1 MLKKYDM
8 EYYFTVTKGRSMAKK
23 TTTTNL
29 KKEIRK
35 RYEYGEGLIDL
46 AIEYK
51 VNYGTL
57 RNLSSKEKWQ
67 KGINT
72 TLLYLQEVQKD
83 IEQHLEEKEEI
94 KGHYKNLHK
103 STLAYLIELERK
115 KERPTNKGREDALR
129 TRIATHRDGYKFAK
143 ELYSIMNP
151 EEELDYKNKLAT
163 YEAYKDEILADER
176 EREIKLDSDLIDLK
190 LKKIELKIKERKA
203 KAYGVVIDE

>member
-1 MLKKYDM
+1 MINK
-8 EYYFTVTKGRSMAKK
+8 VSNAI
-23 TTTTNL
+23 

-35 RYEYGEGLIDL
+35 RFEAGEDLKELAYEFRLS
-46 AIEYK
+46 
-51 VNYGTL
+51 YGTL

-67 KGINT
+67 KGINS
-72 TLLYLQEVQKD
+72 TLLYLQEVQND

-129 TRIATHRDGYKFAK
+129 TRIATHRDGYQFAK

-151 EEELDYKNKLAT
+151 EEELDYKIKLAR
-163 YEAYKDEILADER
+163 YQAYKDEILADEK
-176 EREIKLDSDLIDLK
+176 EREIKLDSESIDLK
-190 LKKIELKIKERKA
+190 LKKIELKTKEKKA

>member
-1 MLKKYDM
+1 MINK
-8 EYYFTVTKGRSMAKK
+8 VS
-23 TTTTNL
+23 NIV

-35 RYEYGEGLIDL
+35 RFEAGEDLKELAYEFRLS
-46 AIEYK
+46 
-51 VNYGTL
+51 YGTL

-67 KGINT
+67 KGINS
-72 TLLYLQEVQKD
+72 TLLYLQEVQND

-129 TRIATHRDGYKFAK
+129 TRITTHRDGYQFAK

-151 EEELDYKNKLAT
+151 EEELDYKIKLAR
-163 YEAYKDEILADER
+163 YQAYKDEILADEK
-176 EREIKLDSDLIDLK
+176 EREIKLDSESIDLK
-190 LKKIELKIKERKA
+190 LKKIELKTKERKA

>member
-1 MLKKYDM
+1 MINK
-8 EYYFTVTKGRSMAKK
+8 VSNAI
-23 TTTTNL
+23 

-35 RYEYGEGLIDL
+35 RFEAGEDLKELAYEFRLS
-46 AIEYK
+46 
-51 VNYGTL
+51 YGTL

-67 KGINT
+67 KGINS
-72 TLLYLQEVQKD
+72 TLLYLQEVQND

-129 TRIATHRDGYKFAK
+129 TRIATHRDGYQFAK

-151 EEELDYKNKLAT
+151 EEELDYKIKLAR
-163 YEAYKDEILADER
+163 YEAYKDEILADEK
-176 EREIKLDSDLIDLK
+176 EREIKLDSDSIDLK
-190 LKKIELKIKERKA
+190 LKKIELKTKERKA

>member
-1 MLKKYDM
+1 MINK
-8 EYYFTVTKGRSMAKK
+8 VSNAI
-23 TTTTNL
+23 

-35 RYEYGEGLIDL
+35 RFEAGEDLKELAYEFRLS
-46 AIEYK
+46 
-51 VNYGTL
+51 YGTL

-67 KGINT
+67 KGINS
-72 TLLYLQEVQKD
+72 TLLYLQEVQND

-129 TRIATHRDGYKFAK
+129 TRIATHRDGYQFAK

-151 EEELDYKNKLAT
+151 EEELDYKIKLAR
-163 YEAYKDEILADER
+163 YQAYKDEILADEK
-176 EREIKLDSDLIDLK
+176 EREIKLDSESIDLK

>member
-1 MLKKYDM
+1 MINK
-8 EYYFTVTKGRSMAKK
+8 VSNAI
-23 TTTTNL
+23 

-35 RYEYGEGLIDL
+35 RFEAGEDLKELAYEFRLS
-46 AIEYK
+46 
-51 VNYGTL
+51 YGTL

-67 KGINT
+67 KGINS
-72 TLLYLQEVQKD
+72 TLLYLQEVQND

-129 TRIATHRDGYKFAK
+129 TRIATHRDGYQFAK

-151 EEELDYKNKLAT
+151 EEELDYKIKLAR
-163 YEAYKDEILADER
+163 YEAYKDEILADEK
-176 EREIKLDSDLIDLK
+176 ERGIKLDSDSIDLK
-190 LKKIELKIKERKA
+190 LKKIELKTKERKA

>member
-1 MLKKYDM
+1 MINK
-8 EYYFTVTKGRSMAKK
+8 VSNAI
-23 TTTTNL
+23 

-35 RYEYGEGLIDL
+35 RFEAGEDLKELAYEFRLS
-46 AIEYK
+46 
-51 VNYGTL
+51 YGTL

-67 KGINT
+67 KGINS
-72 TLLYLQEVQKD
+72 TLLYLQEVQND
-83 IEQHLEEKEEI
+83 IEQHLKEKEEI

-129 TRIATHRDGYKFAK
+129 TRIATHRDGYQFAK

-151 EEELDYKNKLAT
+151 EEELDYKIKLAR
-163 YEAYKDEILADER
+163 YEAYKDEILADEK
-176 EREIKLDSDLIDLK
+176 EREIKLDSDSIDLK
-190 LKKIELKIKERKA
+190 LKKIELKTKERKA

>member
-1 MLKKYDM
+1 MVINKVSN
-8 EYYFTVTKGRSMAKK
+8 TI
-23 TTTTNL
+23 

-35 RYEYGEGLIDL
+35 RFEAGVDLKELAYEFRLS
-46 AIEYK
+46 
-51 VNYGTL
+51 YGTL

-67 KGINT
+67 KGINS

-129 TRIATHRDGYKFAK
+129 TRIATHRDGYQFAK

>member
-1 MLKKYDM
+1 MINK
-8 EYYFTVTKGRSMAKK
+8 VSNAI
-23 TTTTNL
+23 

-35 RYEYGEGLIDL
+35 RFEAGEDLKELAYEFRLS
-46 AIEYK
+46 
-51 VNYGTL
+51 YGTL

-67 KGINT
+67 KGINS
-72 TLLYLQEVQKD
+72 TLLYLQEVQND

-129 TRIATHRDGYKFAK
+129 TRIATHRDGYQFAK

-151 EEELDYKNKLAT
+151 EEELDYKIKLAR
-163 YEAYKDEILADER
+163 YEAYKDEILADEK
-176 EREIKLDSDLIDLK
+176 EREIKLDSESIDLK
-190 LKKIELKIKERKA
+190 LKKIELKTKERKA

>member
-1 MLKKYDM
+1 MINK
-8 EYYFTVTKGRSMAKK
+8 VSNAI
-23 TTTTNL
+23 

-35 RYEYGEGLIDL
+35 RFEAGEDLKELAYEFRLS
-46 AIEYK
+46 
-51 VNYGTL
+51 YGTL

-67 KGINT
+67 KGINS
-72 TLLYLQEVQKD
+72 TLLYLQEVQND

-129 TRIATHRDGYKFAK
+129 TRIATHRDGYQFAK

-151 EEELDYKNKLAT
+151 EEELDYKIKLAR
-163 YEAYKDEILADER
+163 YQAYKDEILADEK
-176 EREIKLDSDLIDLK
+176 EREIKLDSESIDLK
-190 LKKIELKIKERKA
+190 LKKIELKTKERKA

>member
-1 MLKKYDM
+1 MINKVSN
-8 EYYFTVTKGRSMAKK
+8 TI
-23 TTTTNL
+23 

-35 RYEYGEGLIDL
+35 RFEAGEDLKELAYEFRLS
-46 AIEYK
+46 
-51 VNYGTL
+51 YGTL

-67 KGINT
+67 KGINS
-72 TLLYLQEVQKD
+72 TLLYLQEVQND

-129 TRIATHRDGYKFAK
+129 TRIATHRDGYQFAK

-151 EEELDYKNKLAT
+151 EEELDYKIKLAR
-163 YEAYKDEILADER
+163 YEAYKDEILADEK
-176 EREIKLDSDLIDLK
+176 EREIKLDSDSIDLK
-190 LKKIELKIKERKA
+190 LKKIELKTKERKA

>member
-1 MLKKYDM
+1 MINK
-8 EYYFTVTKGRSMAKK
+8 VS
-23 TTTTNL
+23 NIV

-35 RYEYGEGLIDL
+35 RFEAGEDLKELAYEFR
-46 AIEYK
+46 
-51 VNYGTL
+51 VSYGTL

-67 KGINT
+67 KGINS
-72 TLLYLQEVQKD
+72 TLLYLQEVQND

-129 TRIATHRDGYKFAK
+129 TRIATHRDGYQFAK

-151 EEELDYKNKLAT
+151 EEELDYKIKLAR
-163 YEAYKDEILADER
+163 YEAYKDEILADEKVK
-176 EREIKLDSDLIDLK
+176 EIKLESDSIDLK
-190 LKKIELKIKERKA
+190 LKKIELKTKERKA
-203 KAYGVVIDE
+203 KAYGVVVDE

>member
-1 MLKKYDM
+1 MINK
-8 EYYFTVTKGRSMAKK
+8 VSNAI
-23 TTTTNL
+23 

-35 RYEYGEGLIDL
+35 KFEAGEDLKELAYEFRLS
-46 AIEYK
+46 
-51 VNYGTL
+51 YGTL

-67 KGINT
+67 KGINS
-72 TLLYLQEVQKD
+72 TLLYLQEVKND

-129 TRIATHRDGYKFAK
+129 TRIATHRDGYRFAK

-151 EEELDYKNKLAT
+151 EEELDYKIKLAR
-163 YEAYKDEILADER
+163 YEAYKDEILADEK
-176 EREIKLDSDLIDLK
+176 EREIKLDSESIDLK
-190 LKKIELKIKERKA
+190 LKKIELKTKERKA
-203 KAYGVVIDE
+203 KAYGVVVDE

>member
-1 MLKKYDM
+1 MINK
-8 EYYFTVTKGRSMAKK
+8 VSNAI
-23 TTTTNL
+23 

-35 RYEYGEGLIDL
+35 RFEAGEDLKELAYEFRLS
-46 AIEYK
+46 
-51 VNYGTL
+51 YGTL

-67 KGINT
+67 KGINS
-72 TLLYLQEVQKD
+72 TLLYLQEVKND

-129 TRIATHRDGYKFAK
+129 TRIATHRDGYRFAK

-151 EEELDYKNKLAT
+151 EEELDYKIKLAR
-163 YEAYKDEILADER
+163 YEAYKDEILADEK
-176 EREIKLDSDLIDLK
+176 EREIKLDSESIDLK
-190 LKKIELKIKERKA
+190 LKKIELKTKERKA

>member
-1 MLKKYDM
+1 MINK
-8 EYYFTVTKGRSMAKK
+8 VSNAI
-23 TTTTNL
+23 

-35 RYEYGEGLIDL
+35 RFEAGEDLKELAYEFRLS
-46 AIEYK
+46 
-51 VNYGTL
+51 YGTL

-67 KGINT
+67 KGINS

-83 IEQHLEEKEEI
+83 VEQHLEEKEEI

-129 TRIATHRDGYKFAK
+129 TRIATHRDGYQFAK
-143 ELYSIMNP
+143 ELYSIMNS
-151 EEELDYKNKLAT
+151 EEELDYKIKLAK
-163 YEAYKDEILADER
+163 YEAYKDEILADEK

-190 LKKIELKIKERKA
+190 LKKIDLKTKEIKA
-203 KAYGVVIDE
+203 KAYGVVVDE

>member
-1 MLKKYDM
+1 MINK
-8 EYYFTVTKGRSMAKK
+8 VSNAI
-23 TTTTNL
+23 

-35 RYEYGEGLIDL
+35 RFEAGEDLKELAYEFRLS
-46 AIEYK
+46 
-51 VNYGTL
+51 YGTL

-67 KGINT
+67 KGINS

-83 IEQHLEEKEEI
+83 VEQHLEEKEEI

-129 TRIATHRDGYKFAK
+129 TRIATHRDGYQFAK
-143 ELYSIMNP
+143 ELYSIMNS
-151 EEELDYKNKLAT
+151 EEELDYKIKLAK
-163 YEAYKDEILADER
+163 YEAYKDEILVDEK

-190 LKKIELKIKERKA
+190 LKKIDLKTKEIKA
-203 KAYGVVIDE
+203 KAYGVVVDE

>member
-1 MLKKYDM
+1 MINKVSN
-8 EYYFTVTKGRSMAKK
+8 TI
-23 TTTTNL
+23 

-35 RYEYGEGLIDL
+35 RFEAGEDLKELAYEFRLS
-46 AIEYK
+46 
-51 VNYGTL
+51 YGTL

-67 KGINT
+67 KGINS
-72 TLLYLQEVQKD
+72 TLLYLQEVQND
-83 IEQHLEEKEEI
+83 IEHHLEEKEEI

-129 TRIATHRDGYKFAK
+129 TRIATHRDGYQFAK

-151 EEELDYKNKLAT
+151 EEELDYKIKLAR
-163 YEAYKDEILADER
+163 YQAYKDEILADEK
-176 EREIKLDSDLIDLK
+176 EREIKLDSDSIDLK
-190 LKKIELKIKERKA
+190 LKKIELKTKERKA

>member
-1 MLKKYDM
+1 MINK
-8 EYYFTVTKGRSMAKK
+8 VSNAI
-23 TTTTNL
+23 

-35 RYEYGEGLIDL
+35 RFEAGEDLKELAYEFRLS
-46 AIEYK
+46 
-51 VNYGTL
+51 YGTL

-67 KGINT
+67 KGINS
-72 TLLYLQEVQKD
+72 TLLYLQEVQND

-129 TRIATHRDGYKFAK
+129 TRIATHRDGYQFAK

-151 EEELDYKNKLAT
+151 EEELDYKIKLAR
-163 YEAYKDEILADER
+163 YQAYKDEILADEK
-176 EREIKLDSDLIDLK
+176 EREMKLDSESIDLK